1 LPSRKATYADYQA
14 RASAFSVGDRVFTMV
29 GGNPAIGG
37 TVVSVWPA
45 IGMVDVQLPYGAVRY
60 PVEDLVIDSSDT
72 FENFTDYQAD
82 SVPGG
87 TPTVSVP
94 GGPDPLLKDMRE
106 ELTDESLMR
115 EAADASIAEG
125 SILEVFGKPHEVMGV
140 TRSPEWD
147 LYSFKDGFTLRHTKR
162 GSGGHGS
169 DKLGGDLYKNS
180 KPVGKHLSPADM
192 RKILA
197 GALPG
202 HTASVGR
209 IIEAHVKKALYWDAP
224 DRKYRM
230 SKPEMESGVPSCPRC
245 TGVGLRRV
253 IYKREDGRNEKLHCC
268 PDCLFLIR
276 RGDIIGM
283 GA

>member
-1 LPSRKATYADYQA
+1 
-14 RASAFSVGDRVFTMV
+14 VFTMV

-106 ELTDESLMR
+106 ELTDESLIR
-115 EAADASIAEG
+115 E
-125 SILEVFGKPHEVMGV
+125 
-140 TRSPEWD
+140 
-147 LYSFKDGFTLRHTKR
+147 
-162 GSGGHGS
+162 
-169 DKLGGDLYKNS
+169 
-180 KPVGKHLSPADM
+180 
-192 RKILA
+192 
-197 GALPG
+197 
-202 HTASVGR
+202 ASVGR